1 MTHRGAQ
8 ACVDPKKNGRFD
20 LEPHEFKV
28 EIDKPNEKLYT
39 EIIPRFVNEYADFW
53 QPELNAI
60 AVAVAVE
67 VLARS
72 SLIVMLFLLKF
83 SLK

>member
-1 MTHRGAQ
+1 
-8 ACVDPKKNGRFD
+8 
-20 LEPHEFKV
+20 
-28 EIDKPNEKLYT
+28 
-39 EIIPRFVNEYADFW
+39 VNEYADFW

-83 SLK
+83 SLKWDKKPEMITGGNGSSHIKMGVPISLS